1 MGKADLDQ
9 SKVSRETRLVAAVV
23 GLTVVLAGLA
33 IGTAIRINADRTR
46 IAEAKE
52 KSDQRLKLY
61 KETVSRFV
69 NRSPQLLEGVPL
81 ASGARDELVAL
92 TDQLLQESKQV
103 DDDDLGPSQQWAKQ
117 AIFLRRGDLYLG
129 KYTPMIGQSEEGQV
143 LLSKAEG
150 DFQQSLMIAKAVYN
164 SLEGDRA
171 KAAGN
176 YAYAIERIAS
186 VYRLQGRI
194 EDAMSLFQKAISLR
208 EEALLVARTEDSLNY
223 RLASLGR
230 EQANYADF
238 LVSLGPNSDSQ
249 ELELMVSSAIRNLE
263 KAGDALVETDALLSP
278 VLRDLGI
285 AYSVAAKYFESL
297 GKDDETRE
305 FYVKAIDVNRKLVE
319 QNRDRVG
326 FKNNLIRTS
335 YDYGD
340 YLLVHAASAEE
351 ARDVYVPAILSV
363 REMLADPSLE
373 ELEQEGLAM
382 GYYRL
387 GLVSIV
393 MGNREKAVRYFG
405 RCALI
410 RDLRYREFQDTA
422 EYRADPDVALTMYI
436 ELLLPLA
443 IRANSRSDFWCS

>member
-1 MGKADLDQ
+1 
-9 SKVSRETRLVAAVV
+9 
-23 GLTVVLAGLA
+23 
-33 IGTAIRINADRTR
+33 
-46 IAEAKE
+46 
-52 KSDQRLKLY
+52 
-61 KETVSRFV
+61 
-69 NRSPQLLEGVPL
+69 
-81 ASGARDELVAL
+81 
-92 TDQLLQESKQV
+92 
-103 DDDDLGPSQQWAKQ
+103 
-117 AIFLRRGDLYLG
+117 
-129 KYTPMIGQSEEGQV
+129 MIGQSEEGQA
-143 LLSKAEG
+143 LLSKAEE
-150 DFQQSLMIAKAVYN
+150 DFQQSIMIAKSVYD

-176 YAYAIERIAS
+176 YAYALERVAS
-186 VYRLQGRI
+186 VHRLQGRI
-194 EDAMSLFQKAISLR
+194 EDAKNLFQKAVSLR

-238 LVSLGPNSDSQ
+238 LISLGPNSDSS
-249 ELELMVSSAIRNLE
+249 ELEFMVSNAIRNLE
-263 KAGDALVETDALLSP
+263 KAGGALVETDSLLSP

-297 GKDDETRE
+297 GKDNETRE

-319 QNRDRVG
+319 KNVDRVG

-387 GLVSIV
+387 GLVSIG

-410 RDLRYREFQDTA
+410 RDLRYREMQDTA

-443 IRANSRSDFWCS
+443 YSGQTAEAISGARDLVLRMQEKDEATTANVGNYLAQAAFVLAIASEHLSSKDKEEIALEAIQVLELAIEKGYNDILYLQSDPDVAALRSIPGSTAF